1 MRKITCFL
9 LHRGNKKV
17 ACPLAKK
24 RRISSENGKDVG
36 NRRLRTSRR
45 IHAVFGRRSFRKPST
60 AHREIPSA
68 YNVENPFTDNE
79 NGSITP
85 PHEEFGF

>member
-1 MRKITCFL
+1 MFF
-9 LHRGNKKV
+9 V
-17 ACPLAKK
+17 ASMQQKGCVSFGKK

-45 IHAVFGRRSFRKPST
+45 IQAVFGRRSFRKPST
-60 AHREIPSA
+60 PHREVPSA
-68 YNVENPFTDNE
+68 YNVENPFPDNE

-85 PHEEFGF
+85 PHEEFEF